1 MAEAGE
7 ENEAV
12 RFLELEF
19 LESKDLGA
27 LKAAGIASFCTPRP
41 DRIFLLDRKPDG
53 QPRLLRFDGEW
64 SPVPLEGFHA
74 RLLVDADAGDV
85 LVLGKGTH
93 HNAVLLDPQGRL
105 KRTYLFGDG
114 VADLTFDPDGNI
126 LVLRQQPPLLMR
138 FGPDGDRV
146 LSDPPVEAILEAT
159 REKDAVMLLVQNDG
173 SIWLNLAEKYDAE
186 GKALLT
192 LDAAAVFG
200 AGRVSAD
207 LLGWDGIVVL
217 GESGALTAVR
227 GSHLRPVRLPDAV
240 IRKVLGR
247 PLTASLD
254 LFTTKDEQ
262 LTLLATDRSL
272 LLRFRI
278 LSE

>member
-1 MAEAGE
+1 M
-7 ENEAV
+7 

-19 LESKDLGA
+19 LESKDLSA

-41 DRIFLLDRKPDG
+41 DRAFLLDQGPDG
-53 QPRLLRFDGEW
+53 QSRLLRFDGEW
-64 SPVPLEGFHA
+64 SPVPMEGFFA
-74 RLLVDADAGDV
+74 RLLVDADGGDV
-85 LVLGKGTH
+85 LVLGRGTN
-93 HNAVLLDPQGRL
+93 HNALLLDAQGRL
-105 KRTYLFGDG
+105 KRTYRFGDG

-159 REKDAVMLLVQNDG
+159 KEKEAVMLLVQNDG
-173 SIWLNLAEKYDAE
+173 AIWLNLSEKYDAE

-192 LDAAAVFG
+192 LDPAAAFG

-217 GESGALTAVR
+217 NEAGALTAVR
-227 GSHLRPVRLPDAV
+227 GGHLRPVRLPDAV

-254 LFTTKDEQ
+254 LFTTKEET
-262 LTLLATDRSL
+262 LTLLATDRNL